1 MKIPAVACLAAL
13 VCPLLAIGA
22 RAEVRVGVNP
32 EGRRVIFNETADQ
45 HARRFSDTLV
55 ALPDARLEPLII
67 RHADNQQLDPKLVRA
82 VIQVESGY
90 NARALSRKGA
100 MGLMQLMPDTAAEL
114 AVDNAY
120 DPEQNLRGGTTYL
133 RRMLDRFAGKVELAV
148 AAYNA
153 GPEAVVRHG
162 GVPPYADTRDYVRRV
177 LGLYASSAP
186 ANGARRGAPV
196 VVAMTRGSAPAAYGP
211 LRHPH
216 VLRNGVRPLLTTA
229 FDGLR

>member
-1 MKIPAVACLAAL
+1 MKIQAVVCLAAL
-13 VCPLLAIGA
+13 LGPLAAITA
-22 RAEVRVGVNP
+22 APAAAEVRVGVNAD
-32 EGRRVIFNETADQ
+32 GRRVIFNENAVQ
-45 HARRFSDTLV
+45 HARRYSDTLV
-55 ALPDARLEPLII
+55 AVPDPRLEPLIV

-90 NARALSRKGA
+90 NARALSRAGA

-114 AVDNAY
+114 AVANPY

-133 RRMLDRFAGKVELAV
+133 RRMIDRFAGRLEFAV

-162 GVPPYADTRDYVRRV
+162 GVPPYPDTRDYVRRV
-177 LGLYASSAP
+177 LGLYH
-186 ANGARRGAPV
+186 GERGGPV
-196 VVAMTRGSAPAAYGP
+196 VLSLSRTAAPAADCP

-216 VLRNGVRPLLTTA
+216 VERNGVRLLLTTA
-229 FDGLR
+229 IGGLR